1 MTQRKGL
8 RGILA
13 LLCAM
18 TLLIGAIGPAA
29 ATEAAVPE
37 SVAVTTAAAPENT
50 PAPSA
55 QTPKGVIA
63 SWQWVDPN
71 GYLKAGVLEQPN
83 VNEQNPVQFSDVT
96 VFLPV
101 EITATVEGSA
111 QAVTIPVKEWECQ
124 AFGDVVTGGEFTFTA
139 KLAEGYVL
147 ADNAAALNVKVKLG
161 QEQPVADADTTT
173 TENTLVPAVE
183 TLAANDGAVA
193 VKSEVADGTQ
203 AELDLSQ
210 GSVTIT
216 ADQATVAGSAPVF
229 DPDGYRIISSAGATA
244 NTITIESG
252 SANITLSNVF
262 IKSDGATPLYVKKG
276 ASAVINLEGS
286 NAFGKGWDDVHTTN
300 IVVEDNGHLT
310 LKGKGSL
317 YCNESLGKNKLSVG
331 TGAEVTIQDCE
342 VYLRSSYV
350 PAVTGSGTV
359 TVDHATLKLRADPY
373 DGHSSLRLCEKDI
386 SLKVVNFGTLAVDE
400 KKVEFGAKSLILE
413 NSTLLTVGGASVT
426 LNPNTLSVQ
435 NSQINIAGSI
445 SEDLKNNSGSW
456 SGLVFEGDSGTVYGS
471 YTISGNYEIPAGKTL
486 TIPQGAALTVTGSVT
501 LNGTLTNQGQLHLDS
516 QNALTGGGTLN
527 GDGSEQFTTV
537 YPEISVPEL
546 VYDGTDQAGKI
557 SAAIPETITL
567 CGKEITLTQTDI
579 SQWQPSY
586 QREGQ
591 PVGQVVDAGTYTVTY
606 TKDGKTVSKVFTVSK
621 SSAQIETL
629 TADKSTYTYGE
640 TVSVTAKP
648 VATGAAA
655 MSLNPPV
662 SGQMAL
668 FQGDTQVS
676 EAVDAGTDG
685 SYTMRVNT
693 IDLGAG
699 SHALTA
705 RFVGNSNMAD
715 VEDSLTVKVEP
726 KALIVTSADATSRP
740 YDATDKVVIT
750 NVVLTGILNG
760 DDVKVDISNLTG
772 TLPSANAGEY
782 KEITLPQMTLTGGK
796 AGNYTLTQPTG
807 AVTTTVTISK
817 ATPVISFAKYTGK
830 TYDGKAMANPTK
842 DQLTVTGADFSEV
855 TFTWYKDTKA
865 EENKLTSAPADAGT
879 YVLVAAVA
887 KTDSHDA
894 AEGEKIITIEKAAAT
909 DAMKQAKGT
918 LTKNHAASL
927 SLPKLPEGASYGTP
941 TTNDGNFVVDL
952 KVENGKLSYKGT
964 GNVKNDGKYE
974 VRVPVTGAKNYS
986 DYTIVVTLTG
996 EDKLP
1001 VTLTAANFTTTYNG
1015 SAVFPEAIHKT
1026 ATYDGEAVSGTWSFV
1041 GGNPKDAN
1049 VDESAKEQTKVLKFT
1064 PKDTEKYAEASIEV
1078 KVVIKKAPL
1087 KVSVKLSKTKIAV
1100 NSKLP
1105 TVSLS
1110 YSGLMGND
1118 KMEPKVEPKFEG
1130 MPSGKKTGTYTIKLK
1145 NVDEMKE
1152 AINDLPVS
1160 KNYDITYVTSAKLS
1174 VVSGNNP
1181 LTADTSNI
1189 GMWTAIM
1196 IISGIGLIV
1205 VLVVM
1210 VVLNKKSKRRRP
1222 RYRRT
1227 PPKQE
1232 D

>member
-37 SVAVTTAAAPENT
+37 SVAVTTAAAPEGT

-111 QAVTIPVKEWECQ
+111 QAVTIPVKGWECQ

-262 IKSDGATPLYVKKG
+262 IKSDGVTPLYVKKG

-386 SLKVVNFGTLAVDE
+386 SLKVVNSGTLEVDE

-606 TKDGKTVSKVFTVSK
+606 TKDGKTVSKEFTVSK

-772 TLPSANAGEY
+772 TLPSANVGEY
-782 KEITLPQMTLTGGK
+782 KEITLPQMTLTGDK

-855 TFTWYKDTKA
+855 TFTWYKDAKA
-865 EENKLTSAPADAGT
+865 EENKLTSAPTDAGT

-887 KTDSHDA
+887 KTDSH
-894 AEGEKIITIEKAAAT
+894 GETTAQKGITITKADAT

-941 TTNDGNFVVDL
+941 TTNDGSFVVDL

-974 VRVPVTGAKNYS
+974 VQVPVTGAKNYS
-986 DYTIVVTLTG
+986 DYTIVVTFTG
-996 EDKLP
+996 EEKLP

-1015 SAVFPEAIHKT
+1015 SEVFPEAIHKT
-1026 ATYDGEAVSGTWSFV
+1026 ATYDGEAVSGKWSFV
-1041 GGNPKDAN
+1041 GGNPKDAGTYK
-1049 VDESAKEQTKVLKFT
+1049 DIVLKFT
-1064 PKDTEKYAEASIEV
+1064 PKDTEKYAEASIEMD
-1078 KVVIKKAPL
+1078 VVIKKAPL

-1145 NVDEMKE
+1145 NVDDMKD
-1152 AINDLPVS
+1152 AINALEVS
-1160 KNYDITYVTSAKLS
+1160 KNYEITYVTSAKLS

-1205 VLVVM
+1205 VLVLM